1 MKNRNYSGQVSQEE
15 LLYTNA
21 TGSAIAS
28 GQPVAVG
35 KRYGIAQHLIA
46 IAAVGTLLMAGD
58 FTLPKATT
66 SDTWSVGDILTINSD
81 GELVKWTATSPTH
94 PAGWAPEATTN
105 TATEA
110 RIVLERVTAKR
121 LIRHVATAGEVSAS
135 NRVVVATAIGQAVRL
150 KGPPLVRSTAGAV
163 RVIIDLD
170 ITGSNSDTVE
180 FTVTSLAEGDL
191 CDLEV
196 ELASDFTTV

>member
-1 MKNRNYSGQVSQEE
+1 
-15 LLYTNA
+15 
-21 TGSAIAS
+21 
-28 GQPVAVG
+28 
-35 KRYGIAQHLIA
+35 
-46 IAAVGTLLMAGD
+46 
-58 FTLPKATT
+58 
-66 SDTWSVGDILTINSD
+66 
-81 GELVKWTATSPTH
+81 
-94 PAGWAPEATTN
+94 
-105 TATEA
+105 
-110 RIVLERVTAKR
+110 
-121 LIRHVATAGEVSAS
+121 
-135 NRVVVATAIGQAVRL
+135 VVATAIGQAVRL